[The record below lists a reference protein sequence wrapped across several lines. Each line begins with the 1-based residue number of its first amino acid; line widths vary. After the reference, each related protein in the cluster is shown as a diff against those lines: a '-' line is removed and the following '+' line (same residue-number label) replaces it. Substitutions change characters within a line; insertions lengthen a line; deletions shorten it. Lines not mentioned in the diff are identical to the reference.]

1 MNFYQSQLWREIQ
14 HTIYQ
19 KPIFDI
25 NIAGQD
31 YFGIVKTQ
39 RRLGKELNRYMVQWL
54 SWVDLKPWETSFV
67 TEVTRIQRDYNK
79 HRWDI
84 FFQFWFLDPVWS
96 WDTTVLK
103 TDEAL
108 VQKLTEERE
117 KQDTRMRDQYQL
129 LPSWRE
135 HMPDTTIQIP
145 LWEGLQAIR
154 SWYSKSGKRYINKAK
169 KEELSYEIAES
180 KDREKFREI
189 RYTMSYD
196 KWFAIIP
203 KDTFIKLME
212 YLIENNLWRLM
223 LAKKG
228 RKIVCGSVVLEY
240 KEEKNKRGKEGEK
253 QLIYLYGAT
262 SREYGNI
269 GGHYR
274 LTDQILKRWA
284 HEWYVSYD
292 MLGVA
297 PPWVDSHYL
306 SGVTRFKQAF
316 GWETVYSIWNYDSV
330 YNPKLYRAMQVLKWS
345 KVKNLLKKKKS

>member
-1 MNFYQSQLWREIQ
+1 MNFYQSQLRREIQ
-14 HTIYQ
+14 HNIYK
-19 KPIFDI
+19 KPIFELS
-25 NIAGQD
+25 IAGQE

-39 RRLGKELNRYMVQWL
+39 RRLGKELNRYMVHGIQWAN
-54 SWVDLKPWETSFV
+54 LKAWDTSFV
-67 TEVTRIQRDYNK
+67 TEATRIQRDHNK

-84 FFQFWFLDPVWS
+84 FFQFWFLDPVWE

-103 TDEAL
+103 TDQEL
-108 VQKLTEERE
+108 VTKLKTNRE
-117 KQDTRMRDQYQL
+117 KQDAWMRDQYQL

-145 LWEGLQAIR
+145 LDEGIQHIR

-169 KEELSYEIAES
+169 KEDLHFEIAES
-180 KDREKFREI
+180 KDWQKFWEI

-203 KDTFIKLME
+203 KETFVDLMQYLTDT
-212 YLIENNLWRLM
+212 NTWRLM

-228 RKIVCGSVVLEY
+228 RKIVCGSVVLAHKTGEDK
-240 KEEKNKRGKEGEK
+240 KE
-253 QLIYLYGAT
+253 LIYLYGAT

-269 GGHYR
+269 WWHYR

-284 HEWYVSYD
+284 HEWYETYD

-297 PPWVDSHYL
+297 PPGRDDHYL
-306 SGVTRFKQAF
+306 SWVTRFKQAF
-316 GWETVYSIWNYDSV
+316 GGKTIYSIWNYDSV
-330 YNPKLYRAMQVLKWS
+330 YNSKLYRAMQVLKWGS
-345 KVKNLLKKKKS
+345 AKKLLKK